1 MALDLGLGRACPV
14 RRKPTGAASNA
25 INFFTFRPG
34 KEDPESLECRRTWL
48 MCYYLASNAAM
59 GLRRPY
65 LVRWS
70 VFIEESLKLLETSA
84 EAAPTDK
91 QFCILL
97 RINKLGEDVSTR
109 FSVDD
114 PAMAATLQDFGTQ
127 LALRGFEV
135 ELERLKRSIP
145 ESLMQP
151 VIILGIEYL
160 NIYMHESCLQNAN
173 TDTFK
178 SCLTT
183 ATIDTMLNPK
193 AMGKAQIDALLAC
206 VAAITT
212 SFDTFL
218 GMDIARV
225 RCLPV
230 FNFVRIAYS
239 LVILIKVNLA
249 MSAAETPLTTIIADN
264 LRAETYLDSL
274 LAKLSEA
281 SSEGRCRPAGKFLS
295 VLSTLKGWFTNKGA
309 QQRKNGRPERHSGN
323 EAGPGLRPFSSPTPT
338 VGTTT
343 AESGVRSGPTTRQTA
358 VGGGDG
364 RLWR

>member
-1 MALDLGLGRACPV
+1 M
-14 RRKPTGAASNA
+14 
-25 INFFTFRPG
+25 
-34 KEDPESLECRRTWL
+34 
-48 MCYYLASNAAM
+48 
-59 GLRRPY
+59 
-65 LVRWS
+65 
-70 VFIEESLKLLETSA
+70 
-84 EAAPTDK
+84 
-91 QFCILL
+91 
-97 RINKLGEDVSTR
+97 
-109 FSVDD
+109 
-114 PAMAATLQDFGTQ
+114 
-127 LALRGFEV
+127 
-135 ELERLKRSIP
+135 
-145 ESLMQP
+145 
-151 VIILGIEYL
+151 IILGIEYL

-178 SCLTT
+178 SCLTSE
-183 ATIDTMLNPK
+183 TIDTMMNPK
-193 AMGKAQIDALLAC
+193 SMGKAQIDALLAC

-218 GMDIARV
+218 GMDITRV

-249 MSAAETPLTTIIADN
+249 MASADTPLTTIIADN

-281 SSEGRCRPAGKFLS
+281 SSEGKCRPAGKFLS
-295 VLSTLKGWFTNKGA
+295 VLSTLKGWFTNKGV

-343 AESGVRSGPTTRQTA
+343 AESGVRSGPTTRQSQAHQANYPATSTA
-358 VGGGDG
+358 NTPLQLLSEVATGDSGARHRTADMGWSTRAGEAYGYHEGRSAVDMQTQVAWPPTPLGLDIDFETMNDGIDWDSLAMNLGLGLPVTEAGLMNMMMVGDG
-364 RLWR
+364 VNQVPGLGPVIGVAPGDCGRPSGSLQGGMGGWNPMYQN